1 MRFWSGSCWQFC
13 SVYLTP
19 PFDIQFHPI
28 MVRWVRQMA
37 VAFITRNFHPVCS
50 FRHLFVRAFI
60 CCEILIFIWEV
71 NVMIS
76 SVRSF
81 GTEARP
87 TDRPVAPR
95 DEVLIWIS
103 LVLMWWKKLFH
114 LLPGVRVHHIP
125 GRRHQGHPGLRTS

>member
-37 VAFITRNFHPVCS
+37 VAFTTRNFQPVCS

-60 CCEILIFIWEV
+60 CCEVLIFIWEV

-95 DEVLIWIS
+95 DEVCVPDIQ
-103 LVLMWWKKLFH
+103 LFH
-114 LLPGVRVHHIP
+114 LFAGVRVHHIS